1 MGVVDRSVTPRV
13 RKAASRAVSWIANL
27 PISCLRACT
36 HAGGWWS
43 YPNVMKEATRDLLVA
58 VVLQE
63 RPPGGVHVV
72 QFPKHALDREAM
84 GHVSPS
90 CTGGHR
96 MASCCH
102 DVCADGRFVG
112 GTSLCLTLFQVG
124 DTGAGSEGYVVD
136 GGRRRRPSAAMPAR
150 WVVGAI
156 MNMSGNIII
165 NFGTNLMKLGHNNK
179 RHALEEA
186 SNGGGDGRHAV
197 RGDSTT
203 DASDLKDELVSHPCV
218 VLGGRETEDRART
231 GG

>member
-1 MGVVDRSVTPRV
+1 M
-13 RKAASRAVSWIANL
+13 
-27 PISCLRACT
+27 
-36 HAGGWWS
+36 
-43 YPNVMKEATRDLLVA
+43 
-58 VVLQE
+58 
-63 RPPGGVHVV
+63 V

-84 GHVSPS
+84 GQGSPS

-102 DVCADGRFVG
+102 GVCADGSFVG
-112 GTSLCLTLFQVG
+112 GTSLLDV
-124 DTGAGSEGYVVD
+124 SRWGYWSWERRI
-136 GGRRRRPSAAMPAR
+136 RRRRRRWRSSAVMPAR

-203 DASDLKDELVSHPCV
+203 DASDLKDELVSHSCV